1 MTHVKFVHCADLH
14 LDTPF
19 RGLSQVAPDIAQTLD
34 EATYTSFENI
44 VDLAIANRV
53 DFVIIAGDV
62 YDSSDRSLRAQ
73 FAFRDSLGRLT
84 EHGIPSFVAFGNH
97 DPVSGWSNSLEWPEL
112 THRFGAG
119 EVDIRQV
126 CREGTP
132 VASVH
137 GISFAKEA
145 VTEDLSKRF
154 QAHRTGGPEIAVL
167 HANVGS
173 NTGHAPY
180 APTTVPLLAEK
191 GFDYWALGH
200 VHRHQILRA
209 GAPAIVYPGCAQSRH
224 PNETGPKGCCVVTLS
239 DSGETDVRFVAT
251 DVVRYGRERVDISVC
266 GTVDAIQ
273 RTVAEACDKLSEQA
287 EGRHLVLRL
296 TLTGRSPLQRE
307 LRHGDTHVELENR
320 LRDDLLARSPWVWLE
335 KLTMETRGTYEI
347 QTLREQQDFTG
358 DIVREY
364 RSLLDSDTD
373 ALEQLKA
380 EIEAD
385 LRTWP
390 GYRLLTQPPAEEVR
404 HLTQNAMHET
414 LDLTMD
420 ED

>member
-1 MTHVKFVHCADLH
+1 MAQVRFVHCADLH
-14 LDTPF
+14 LATPF
-19 RGLSQVAPDIAQTLD
+19 RGLSQVAPDIAKALG
-34 EATYTSFENI
+34 EATFSAFKNT

-53 DFVIIAGDV
+53 DFVVVAGDV
-62 YDSSDRSLRAQ
+62 YDSSDRSLAAQ
-73 FAFRDSLGRLT
+73 FAFRDGLARLA

-97 DPVSGWSNSLEWPEL
+97 DPVNGWSNSLEWPDL

-119 EVDIRQV
+119 DVDLRQV
-126 CREGTP
+126 CREGTV

-137 GISFAKEA
+137 GISFAKES
-145 VTEDLSKRF
+145 VTEDLSRRF
-154 QAHRTGGPEIAVL
+154 EARRTGGPEIAVL

-200 VHRHQILRA
+200 VHKHQVLRA
-209 GAPAIVYPGCAQSRH
+209 AAPAIVYPGCTQSRH
-224 PNETGPKGCCVVTLS
+224 PNETGTKGCCLVTLS
-239 DSGETDVRFVAT
+239 DSGEPDVRFVAT
-251 DVVRYGRERVDISVC
+251 DVVRYCRDRVDISIC
-266 GTVDAIQ
+266 STVDAIQ

-287 EGRHLVLRL
+287 DGRHLVLRL
-296 TLTGRSPLQRE
+296 ALTGRSSLQRE
-307 LRHGDTHVELENR
+307 LRHGDTHAELGDR

-335 KLTMETRGTYEI
+335 RLTLETRGTYDI
-347 QTLREQQDFTG
+347 QTLRGQQDFTG

-364 RSLLDSDTD
+364 ASLLDGDTD
-373 ALEQLKA
+373 ALERLRA
-380 EIEAD
+380 EIETD
-385 LRTWP
+385 LRTWT
-390 GYRLLTQPPAEEVR
+390 GYRLLTQPTAEEVR
-404 HLTQNAMHET
+404 HLAQNAMHET